1 MPVEGRSLSSRRAQH
16 VVRDRRL
23 GNLSTPKSVQ
33 KLQKALHAKA
43 KAEAN
48 YRFYA
53 LYDKISRDDILAHAY
68 AQCRSNK
75 GAPGVDGQDFADIE
89 AYGVERWL
97 AELALALREETYR
110 PEPIRR
116 VHIPKANGK
125 LRPLG
130 ISTVR
135 DRVCMTAAMLVLEP
149 IFEADLPPE
158 IYAYRAGRNAQQA
171 VIEVEDQL
179 FHGRPDVVDADLA
192 DYFGSIPHPEL
203 MKSVARRIVDPRV
216 LHLIRLW
223 LDCAVEETDDKGRK
237 TRTTVA
243 RDQRR
248 GIPQGSPISPLLA
261 NLYMRRFV
269 LGWRKLGLG
278 QRLGSRLVTYADD
291 LVILCRKGNAEAA
304 LDHMRSLMGKLK
316 LTVNEEK
323 TRICKVPDETF
334 DFLGYTFGRMY
345 SPTTG
350 RPRMAY
356 RPSKKSIKR
365 AVDNIHMLTERR
377 MAWQDATALV
387 AKINRALRG
396 WANYFS
402 VGTTRKAYRAID
414 SYTVM
419 RLRRWFRYKHGK
431 AALRAGAYLPQ
442 HLYEQFGLVR
452 LTQPSR
458 SARWAKA

>member
-1 MPVEGRSLSSRRAQH
+1 MSVEGRGLGSRQTQQ
-16 VVRDRRL
+16 VVRDRGL
-23 GNLSTPKSVQ
+23 GNLSTPKSVRD
-33 KLQKALHAKA
+33 LQMALHAKA
-43 KAEAN
+43 KAEAG

-68 AQCRSNK
+68 AKCRSNK

-89 AYGVERWL
+89 VYGVERWL
-97 AELALALREETYR
+97 AELALALREKTYR

-171 VIEVEDQL
+171 VVEVEDQL
-179 FHGRPDVVDADLA
+179 YHGRPDVVDADLA

-216 LHLIRLW
+216 LHLVRLW
-223 LDCAVEETDDKGRK
+223 LNCAVEETDDKGRK
-237 TRTTVA
+237 TRTTAA
-243 RDQRR
+243 RDQRC

-278 QRLGSRLVTYADD
+278 QRLGARLVTYADD
-291 LVILCRKGNAEAA
+291 LVILCQKGNAEAA
-304 LDHMRSLMGKLK
+304 LDQMRRLMGQL
-316 LTVNEEK
+316 L
-323 TRICKVPDETF
+323 
-334 DFLGYTFGRMY
+334 FGWYHEQGVSGDRQLY
-345 SPTTG
+345 SGAAASVVSAQARESRQEGGSLSTPAPL
-350 RPRMAY
+350 RAIRARAAY
-356 RPSKKSIKR
+356 PAWSGR
-365 AVDNIHMLTERR
+365 AVGEGVMLCP
-377 MAWQDATALV
+377 
-387 AKINRALRG
+387 
-396 WANYFS
+396 
-402 VGTTRKAYRAID
+402 
-414 SYTVM
+414 
-419 RLRRWFRYKHGK
+419 
-431 AALRAGAYLPQ
+431 RAGCR
-442 HLYEQFGLVR
+442 EIRMSGSM
-452 LTQPSR
+452 SR
-458 SARWAKA
+458 EWKRVVW